1 LLTCFSYLADKI
13 RGNVALV
20 RRGVIPF
27 TEKARKVSKAGAIG
41 VIFINTDDTTFLA
54 EGDKGPGIRLPSV
67 MLTKT
72 EGEMLARS
80 AQGSGMYL

>member
-1 LLTCFSYLADKI
+1 M
-13 RGNVALV
+13 ALV